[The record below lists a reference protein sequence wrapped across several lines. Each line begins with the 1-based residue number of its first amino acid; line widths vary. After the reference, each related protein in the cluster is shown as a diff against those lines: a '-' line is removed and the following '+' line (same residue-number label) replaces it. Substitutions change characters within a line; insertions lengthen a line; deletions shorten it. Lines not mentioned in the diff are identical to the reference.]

1 MSLSSTAPD
10 RAAIWTLSDPGT
22 SQPVEST
29 VLPDDGSRRDESIFY
44 PDNRIPVNR
53 ADFQDGGKYR
63 SIVKIQ
69 SRFEDKQRGES
80 IWKMGTGWLICDDI
94 IVTGGDVV
102 YDRRF
107 KLGECTQMKCYIG
120 YNGRDSVNSPQVQ
133 SRHGV
138 NVATTADWVQT
149 NQNRMRDVA
158 FIKVNRPFE
167 GDLGKFKFEAT
178 PLSGDGINLGVVGY
192 PGDKTFNNER
202 GGQMYAEFAKTSYDL
217 KMSPYNLIEYQVST
231 FGGQN
236 GAPILRKD
244 GGQIVSIGTHCYGD
258 SEHCNSG
265 TSIDNKYGNN
275 YDGYVGLFNDPSTF
289 GSQVNFVKV
298 PPQ

>member
-1 MSLSSTAPD
+1 MSTPSAVPD
-10 RAAIWTLSDPGT
+10 RAAIWTLSDPGS

-80 IWKMGTGWLICDDI
+80 IWKMGTGWLIRDDI

-120 YNGRDSVNSPQVQ
+120 YNGRDSVNSPQ
-133 SRHGV
+133 
-138 NVATTADWVQT
+138 T
-149 NQNRMRDVA
+149 NQNRTRDVA

-167 GDLGKFKFEAT
+167 GDPGKFKFEAT

-192 PGDKTFNNER
+192 PGDKTFNDER
-202 GGQMYAEFAKTSYDL
+202 GGQMYAEFAKTTYDL

-258 SEHCNSG
+258 SGHCNSG

-275 YDGYVGLFNDPSTF
+275 YGSYIGLFNDPSSLA
-289 GSQVNFVKV
+289 SQVKVVEV